1 MAGPGALSLK
11 GFRGGA
17 SGGASGEDAAA
28 EEGAFQGV
36 VAMDTATAESGGFA
50 DRIEAGDGLAVVSEG
65 ARRQVG
71 LGGGCACRPPR
82 TRPRGAVARR

>member
-28 EEGAFQGV
+28 EESAFQGV

-65 ARRQVG
+65 ATTGRSGCRPMFFG
-71 LGGGCACRPPR
+71 SGCA
-82 TRPRGAVARR
+82 V